1 MIEELTEKVSVAI
14 KKHQPFGFNVRFD
27 VDDDQN
33 IYVYGKNEPITVTND
48 SDSADTIFKVSSNDL
63 SSMVDGDISPMSAY
77 ITGKMKIK
85 GDMGKAMKLSSL
97 FG

>member
-1 MIEELTEKVSVAI
+1 MIEELTEKVSVAV

-27 VDDDQN
+27 VGDDQN

-48 SDSADTIFKVSSNDL
+48 SNSADTVFKVSSNDL
-63 SSMVDGDISPMSAY
+63 SSMVEGDMSPMSAY
-77 ITGKMKIK
+77 ITGKMKIE
-85 GDMGKAMKLSSL
+85 GDMGKAMQLSSI

>member
-27 VDDDQN
+27 VDDGHN

-48 SDSADTIFKVSSNDL
+48 SNSADTIFKAVSYTHL
-63 SSMVDGDISPMSAY
+63 TLP
-77 ITGKMKIK
+77 T
-85 GDMGKAMKLSSL
+85 KA
-97 FG
+97 

>member
-1 MIEELTEKVSVAI
+1 MIEELTEKVSLAV

-48 SDSADTIFKVSSNDL
+48 NLKKVVDL
-63 SSMVDGDISPMSAY
+63 VDDFR
-77 ITGKMKIK
+77 K
-85 GDMGKAMKLSSL
+85 
-97 FG
+97 